1 MTFQD
6 KFEVRTAGR
15 GTTEI
20 TAQVARIVRAS
31 SVRCGIANVF
41 VQHTSCS
48 LTITEN
54 ADPSVRRDLETLARR
69 WAPDGDRA
77 YRHDT
82 EGDDDMAAH
91 ARSVLAGC
99 SLTVPVDSGSLL
111 LGTWQGIFLWEH
123 RTQPHVRTVVV
134 TVMGESGKA
143 TQG

>member
-1 MTFQD
+1 MAFQD
-6 KFEVRTAGR
+6 TFEVKTAGR

-20 TAQVARIVRAS
+20 TAQVGRIVRMS
-31 SVRCGIANVF
+31 DIMGCGIANVF

-48 LTITEN
+48 LMITEN
-54 ADPSVRRDLETLARR
+54 ADPAVRRDLETLARR

-99 SLTVPVDSGSLL
+99 SLTVPIDNGSLL

-123 RTQPHVRTVVV
+123 RAQPHVRTVIV
-134 TVMGESGKA
+134 TVVGER
-143 TQG
+143 